1 MFDIDIINTKTTLGE
16 SGFYLY
22 KTNEIVFLD
31 MLNPTIFFYS
41 LNTRD
46 LIKYKLDLPKP
57 LGNIYPLNNGNFI
70 ISCFKGLFIFNRR
83 TKKIKKYID
92 VRAKNEFK
100 DISYND
106 GTISK
111 DKIWI
116 GLCHIK
122 ETQDLGYFG
131 YLQNNKFKII
141 DRGFKVSNGPALD
154 KRLANLYFSDS
165 FNSKIYKYDLKSFKK
180 QVVIKFQ
187 KKHGFPDGLNPGIF
201 SIPLEGTLS
210 DVMKFSGP
218 RKPLS
223 GKVYLIRYKQDG
235 SLLRKS
241 INYVEKAAP
250 GSESNPYLIAGD
262 LINVKNSLLGRSTGI
277 IKAVTAPFVGLY
289 SAKEIIN
296 DFQN

>member
-31 MLNPTIFFYS
+31 LLNPTIFFYS

-187 KKHGFPDGLNPGIF
+187 KKHGFPDGIALDNKNGLWVAHWAGSKVSRINLKNGKIDREIKLPALN
-201 SIPLEGTLS
+201 
-210 DVMKFSGP
+210 
-218 RKPLS
+218 
-223 GKVYLIRYKQDG
+223 
-235 SLLRKS
+235 
-241 INYVEKAAP
+241 
-250 GSESNPYLIAGD
+250 
-262 LINVKNSLLGRSTGI
+262 
-277 IKAVTAPFVGLY
+277 VTSVTFVGKKLDY
-289 SAKEIIN
+289 LFVTSAKYGVTKSQIN
-296 DFQN
+296 QFNHSGSSFIFKTNVQGIKIPYSNLKI